1 MEAAHCEL
9 VLSVSSTE
17 WPGVRMALLLKDI
30 KVAELK
36 LSHTGQELN
45 PQNEEVEEKPEN
57 PRGISR

>member
-1 MEAAHCEL
+1 
-9 VLSVSSTE
+9 
-17 WPGVRMALLLKDI
+17 MALLLKDI

-57 PRGISR
+57 PRGISRWSNVKYTAL